1 MSKYNYA
8 PAVAKL
14 VREAVSAK
22 DNTTAVATLVYNLTS
37 GLAVL
42 IATID
47 SPEDRETVIK
57 DINDQI
63 TRHVNIIN
71 DELKDVRN
79 STFEA

>member
-14 VREAVSAK
+14 IREAVSAK

-71 DELKDVRN
+71 DELKDVQN